1 MENMKG
7 RKMFK
12 ISRLRLGLSQVRF
25 AKMLGLPRTTYQ
37 SYETNRRKPSKIKE
51 KQIRK
56 KIKEIERRLKALDN
70 NPAKPLIY
78 LLDVLILVSVLA
90 LLWGL

>member
-1 MENMKG
+1 
-7 RKMFK
+7 MFK
-12 ISRLRLGLSQVRF
+12 FSRLRLGLSQVRF

-37 SYETNRRKPSKIKE
+37 SYEHNTRKPPKDKE
-51 KQIRK
+51 KEIRR
-56 KIKEIERRLKALDN
+56 KIKEIQRRLDALDS

-78 LLDVLILVSVLA
+78 LLDMIILGSILA